1 MHSKFMTKAGAA
13 VMAAAMAFNGM
24 AVGSASVVTAADEPT
39 RYEFEDATL
48 TGTIIAKDMDGA
60 SNGQVAYMTDSGS
73 ISLDIEVP
81 TAGMYSL
88 TFYAA
93 GEGGSKTQALT
104 INGVSPGELGIPE
117 SKTPVP
123 INLMTS
129 LSAGKN
135 TIVIT
140 KSWGWSWFD
149 YMTVESASDM
159 KITAS
164 QTTPCNQYATA
175 EAKSLMNYLSE
186 VYGNNILSGQQEI
199 YNYGHGGN
207 FEQEFEYLNDLTGHY
222 PAIRGFDFLNCANIL
237 YGSEDG
243 TVDRMIDWAKNKN
256 GIVTASWH
264 ITVPKSMAG
273 YKVGD
278 HVSYENATYK
288 PHLTDFVPS
297 NILVEG
303 TVEREFYL
311 KSLENI
317 AGQLQKL
324 QDEGVPVLFRPLH
337 EAEGGGG
344 ETGGWFWWAK
354 DGSAVYKEIWNL
366 TYDTLTYDYGLNNLI
381 WEWNSYNFAT
391 SADWYPGDDRVD
403 IIGYDKY
410 SCTDWSTGSA
420 VYVHN
425 DSAMASTFY
434 GIKDRYDSKK
444 MIAMMENDSF
454 STVDNLVNDKAA
466 WLYFCTWYD
475 GEGGSEEF
483 LSDPLFNTK
492 EDTITMYQ
500 SDYCIT
506 LDELPDDLYTRFAG
520 QVDPA
525 QTTTRPTTTKA
536 STTTTVS
543 TEADPT
549 KSYGKVIYNSAKNYY
564 EITLPEAS
572 ADFYIDIDPAKG
584 VEYANGGLGVGV
596 EVDGEYYWANIQWEY
611 KGGSTSI
618 PVNVV
623 DDLYNVSLGTDVVE
637 DEAIIEAVKK
647 ELGKSK
653 TYQGQVWYVQIDGE
667 AASNTDVKIKS
678 AYIKTAGSDDTTTE
692 TVPTTSVQNPGAT
705 LYGDANCDGKVEIAD
720 ATLILQ
726 FLTNKDEYQLT
737 DEGMANADCANKGD
751 GVTALDALAIQKI
764 DAGIYKLS
772 DLPVK
777 E

>member
-1 MHSKFMTKAGAA
+1 MHSKFIKKASAA
-13 VMAAAMAFNGM
+13 VMAAAMALNGL
-24 AVGSASVVTAADEPT
+24 AVGTTSVVTAADELT
-39 RYEFEDATL
+39 RYEFEDAAL
-48 TGTIIAKDMDGA
+48 TGTIVVQDMDGA
-60 SNGQVAYMTDSGS
+60 SNGKVANMTESGT
-73 ISLDIEVP
+73 ITMDIEVP
-81 TAGMYSL
+81 TAGMYTL

-93 GEGGSKTQALT
+93 GQGGSKTQSLT
-104 INGVSPGELGIPE
+104 INGISPGDLAIPE

-123 INLMTS
+123 VKLMTN

-135 TIVIT
+135 TVVIT
-140 KSWGWSWFD
+140 KSWGWTWFD
-149 YMTVESASDM
+149 YMTVESAADI

-207 FEQEFEYLNDLTGHY
+207 FEQEFEYLKEKTGHY

-264 ITVPKSMAG
+264 ITVPKRMAG

-278 HVSYENATYK
+278 YVDYGNATYK
-288 PHLTDFVPS
+288 PTETDFVTS
-297 NILVEG
+297 NVLVEG

-311 KSLENI
+311 KSLENL
-317 AGQLQKL
+317 AGQLKEL
-324 QDEGVPVLFRPLH
+324 QDAGVPVLFRPLH

-420 VYVHN
+420 VKSHN
-425 DSAMASTFY
+425 DSAIASTFF
-434 GIKDRYDSKK
+434 GIKDKYDSKK

-454 STVDNLVNDKAA
+454 STVDNLINDKAA

-475 GEGGSEEF
+475 GEDGADKF
-483 LSDPLFNTK
+483 LTDPLFNTL
-492 EDTITMYQ
+492 EDTVEMYQ
-500 SDYCIT
+500 SDYCVT
-506 LDELPDDLYTRFAG
+506 LDELPADLYTRFSG
-520 QVDPA
+520 QVEPV
-525 QTTTRPTTTKA
+525 QSTTRPTTTKA

-549 KSYGKVIYNSAKNYY
+549 KEYGKVVYNSAKNYY
-564 EITLPEAS
+564 DITLPKPS
-572 ADFYIDIDPAKG
+572 ADFYIDIEPAKG
-584 VEYANGGLGVGV
+584 VEYANGGLGVSV
-596 EVDGEYYWANIQWEY
+596 ELNGEYYWANIQWEY

-623 DDLYNVSLGTDVVE
+623 DNLYNVSLGNDVVE

-647 ELGKSK
+647 ELGKGT
-653 TYQGQVWYVQIDGE
+653 TYQGQVWYVQIGE
-667 AASNTDVKIKS
+667 KEASNTDVKIKS
-678 AYIKTAGSDDTTTE
+678 AYVKTASSDDTTTE
-692 TVPTTSVQNPGAT
+692 TVPGTTDKKPGAK
-705 LYGDANCDGKVEIAD
+705 LFGDANVDGKVEIAD

-726 FLTNKDEYQLT
+726 YLTNKDEYKLT
-737 DEGMANADCANKGD
+737 EEGMANADCANNGD
-751 GVTALDALAIQKI
+751 GVTALDALAIQKM
-764 DAGIYKLS
+764 DAGIYKQS
-772 DLPVK
+772 EFPVK